1 MDGDQKKSLKIAIS
15 EFYYWGILKMKVYD
29 GNWSAKDREAL
40 IRRIKI
46 KQKEI
51 DQDVVIKMFDKL
63 KQKVHNANQNGLSSL
78 LKI

>member
-15 EFYYWGILKMKVYD
+15 EFYKLNFEKGKEYTILKYFKMEVYQ
-29 GNWSAKDREAL
+29 EAL

-51 DQDVVIKMFDKL
+51 DQDIVIKIFENFKC
-63 KQKVHNANQNGLSSL
+63 KWIN
-78 LKI
+78 

>member
-15 EFYYWGILKMKVYD
+15 EFSKLNFEKRKEYTIKHFKSGGIPISKIKV
-29 GNWSAKDREAL
+29 
-40 IRRIKI
+40 

-51 DQDVVIKMFDKL
+51 DQHIVIKMFKNL
-63 KQKVHNANQNGLSSL
+63 KTMVHMANENGLTVL